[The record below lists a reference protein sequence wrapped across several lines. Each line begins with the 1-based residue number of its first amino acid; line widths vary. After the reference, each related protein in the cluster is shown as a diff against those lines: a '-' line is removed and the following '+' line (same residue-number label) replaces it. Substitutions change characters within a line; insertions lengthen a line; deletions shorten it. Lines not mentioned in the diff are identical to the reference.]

1 MNRAKFAA
9 VLLTFAFAAGCVSTR
24 SSEVEVASDIQV
36 MLVSSFHLANNNRD
50 LINLP
55 IENVLVPH
63 RQEEIEQ
70 LVDNLARWR
79 PTKIIL
85 EWPRSD
91 QDGLDQRYRKY
102 LNRELEI
109 SAKEQDQIGL
119 RLAEALSHTKIY
131 AVDWNES
138 FPGEGTD
145 YDFLTW
151 AKENGQE
158 DRMNAF
164 VEEGQTRLDSQAET
178 MRQQSIVEWYFDL
191 NQPEVRE
198 QDHRVYFD
206 LATFG
211 NNERNPGASWVGG
224 WYGRNLRIF
233 NNIRD
238 VVERGDRVLILYGSG
253 HTYLLD
259 RFFRES
265 AQAKVVD
272 PRPYIR

>member
-1 MNRAKFAA
+1 MNKVKF
-9 VLLTFAFAAGCVSTR
+9 VSILLTFAFVAGCVSTV
-24 SSEVEVASDIQV
+24 SSQIRVASDPQV

-55 IENVLVPH
+55 IENVLVPR

-70 LVDNLARWR
+70 LVDNLARWQ
-79 PTKIIL
+79 PTKIIV
-85 EWPRSD
+85 EWPRAE
-91 QDGLDQRYRKY
+91 QVGLDKRYRKY
-102 LNRELEI
+102 LNGEFEL

-119 RLAEALSHTKIY
+119 RLAQALGHTKVY

-138 FPGEGTD
+138 FPGEQTD
-145 YDFLTW
+145 YDFLSW
-151 AKENGQE
+151 ARENGQV
-158 DRMNAF
+158 DRVNAL
-164 VEEGQTRLDSQAET
+164 VHEGQAKSDQQAET

-198 QDHRVYFD
+198 KDHRVYFD

-211 NNERNPGASWVGG
+211 NNEHNPGASWVGG

-238 VVERGDRVLILYGSG
+238 VVEQGDRILILYGSG

-265 AQAKVVD
+265 ALAEVVD